1 MLEKNRTRIK
11 HLFKGV
17 LVTFIITILA
27 LLIFSLILRFTS
39 LRESRLTTL
48 NNITMILSVA
58 IGSFYTAVK
67 IRENG
72 WLNGAIVGALYYLII
87 ILINVIFI
95 RPDTSNMYLFVK
107 LLISTVVG
115 FIGGML
121 GINLT

>member
-1 MLEKNRTRIK
+1 MFEKNKLRIK
-11 HLFKGV
+11 YLMKGV
-17 LVTFIITILA
+17 LIAFIITIIA
-27 LLIFSLILRFTS
+27 LLFFSLMLRFTS

-58 IGSFYTAVK
+58 IGSFFTAVK

-87 ILINVIFI
+87 ILLNIVFLK
-95 RPDTSNMYLFVK
+95 PETSNMYLFIK
-107 LLISTVVG
+107 LLISTVAG
-115 FIGGML
+115 FIGGMI

>member
-1 MLEKNRTRIK
+1 MFEKNKSRIK
-11 HLFKGV
+11 YLLKGV
-17 LVTFIITILA
+17 LVAFIITIIA
-27 LLIFSLILRFTS
+27 LIFFSLILRVTS
-39 LRESRLTTL
+39 LRESKLTTL

-87 ILINVIFI
+87 ILLNIVII
-95 RPDTSNMYLFVK
+95 RPETSNMYLFIK
-107 LLISTVVG
+107 LLISTVAG

>member
-1 MLEKNRTRIK
+1 MFEKNKSRIK
-11 HLFKGV
+11 YLLKGV
-17 LVTFIITILA
+17 LVAFIITILA
-27 LLIFSLILRFTS
+27 LIFFSLILRVTS
-39 LRESRLTTL
+39 LRESKLTTL

-87 ILINVIFI
+87 ILLNIVII
-95 RPDTSNMYLFVK
+95 RPETSNMYLFIK
-107 LLISTVVG
+107 LLISTVAG

>member
-1 MLEKNRTRIK
+1 MFEKNKSRIK
-11 HLFKGV
+11 YLLKGV
-17 LVTFIITILA
+17 LVAFIITIIA
-27 LLIFSLILRFTS
+27 LIFFSLILRITS
-39 LRESRLTTL
+39 LRESKLTTL

-87 ILINVIFI
+87 ILLNIVII
-95 RPDTSNMYLFVK
+95 RPETSNMYLFIK
-107 LLISTVVG
+107 LLISTVAG
-115 FIGGML
+115 FIGGMI